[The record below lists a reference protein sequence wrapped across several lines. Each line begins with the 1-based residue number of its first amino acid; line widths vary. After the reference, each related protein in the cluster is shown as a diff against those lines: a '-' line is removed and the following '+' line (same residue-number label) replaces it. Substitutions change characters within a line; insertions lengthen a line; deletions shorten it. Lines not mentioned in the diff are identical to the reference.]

1 MSKQVVILLH
11 GVGSNGKDLSALG
24 DFWKPVLPDTVF
36 LSPDAPFHF
45 DQGGEG
51 FQWFSLIGVT
61 NENRPQRISQARESF
76 DETISQIFSEQGIDP
91 DRDKIVFVGFSQGSI
106 MSLDALVRSRY
117 PLVGVV
123 AFSGRLSSPQP
134 YEKNCETPVFLVHGK
149 SDPVIPWSESEKAK
163 EQLTDL
169 GFTVE
174 ARYED
179 HIQHTIS
186 PEGAMAAAEFIK
198 KCFSE

>member
-24 DFWKPVLPDTVF
+24 DFWKPILPDTVF

-45 DQGGEG
+45 DQGGDG

-61 NENRPQRISQARESF
+61 NENRPQRIYQARESF

-134 YEKNCETPVFLVHGK
+134 YEKIARHPCFLCTEKVILLFHGQK
-149 SDPVIPWSESEKAK
+149 V
-163 EQLTDL
+163 
-169 GFTVE
+169 
-174 ARYED
+174 
-179 HIQHTIS
+179 
-186 PEGAMAAAEFIK
+186 K
-198 KCFSE
+198 KRTSN